1 MAAENKQFLDKIG
14 VQYLWDK
21 INEYFSQIGHRHE
34 TSDVNGLD
42 EYMEENAKAI
52 RDTEKVIEIL
62 PTLPLYPSEE
72 QLGIIYA
79 CNGRLYRGKKLP
91 KLVLDFSQIE
101 DDGEGNVTQ
110 EIIRDF
116 INKNGKNIVME
127 YYDGEDTSDFYID
140 GDYFETYNNGL
151 YIDNHLY
158 FQFERRNN
166 SETFDYFNRIYV
178 KSMKITAQSPYNED
192 NEEVWQG
199 CVDYFIDDRGGVG
212 TLDSSFFL
220 NDDYPP
226 TIETKTFNFGQGEQ
240 IILADYIS
248 LSIEDNG
255 EPFTL
260 LKLELELVTCNSP
273 EDYEEGIFHDFL
285 VWEEISEEELPIE
298 DTTPATE
305 DTRKRFYREIENN
318 NIYVTDTEYNPGASG
333 FVIDIVH
340 PKTGGQINDDNE
352 LRGYID
358 PNQVWT
364 NGVNGVEQ
372 IYADNRYWLNELG
385 ERVTITP
392 IRMGTNKSS
401 ASIYLSTKTDVDLYF
416 SPYISMSYPSQEAVI
431 EQDYTTIEVND
442 AVAGETNEYEV
453 ELFDN
458 INLLNEKWT
467 IVHVPISTEV
477 YINTSRRCYLHKI
490 VKKGEG
496 EGDRYYWSQIAKM
509 RDIEDKI
516 NALPEVAR
524 TGSYT
529 DLFNKPCIGNVQ
541 TYDWPND
548 EDLPIIE
555 EGQTDS
561 CENRLKQ
568 LLRLNNSLYTAVQN
582 ESGLSLDLRQFSR
595 DYKTQ
600 GYCGNSLRNFIFQ
613 DRIDITNAAYEDYY
627 VSGDSILIQN
637 TKGRGMQLGSSN
649 DYGNV
654 LLAMRDEGD
663 NKRFL
668 FNEVEVNLQ
677 SWNGPD
683 SDMKDYTTDDANIY
697 IEVGTT
703 SYEEQQREIIIDS
716 DLMLF
721 VDTGWADAWS
731 ICKRGPNDLT
741 IQELND
747 FLSLHNNIIVVNGFE
762 YSVIWAS
769 EIWDGDDEWRYCNIQ
784 LNTYDN
790 LDYNWARNAWMNNK
804 EGYYI
809 MYKEYVTDYVE
820 VLTPQQTKNV
830 WLKRYSDEYVEE
842 WASTQYY
849 CELDEAV
856 VGDYVSYNIYDNNTG
871 DYAYDFIAGLNVG
884 DVIKIGDIEM
894 TVQYP
899 DHDSNEWVRFD
910 YRDDYPRENLWVS
923 IKQRVYVNN
932 PVLKDTIKLTG
943 TNCDYIKIWTQYDEN
958 PEQYGRRCIVKGITF
973 NDLKYE
979 YDQNPTFNRNISKK
993 DYWKQISG
1001 NGSIKVIDLTGDE

>member
-1 MAAENKQFLDKIG
+1 MANDNKRFLDKIG
-14 VQYLWDK
+14 VQYLWNK

-79 CNGRLYRGKKLP
+79 CNGKLYRAKKLP
-91 KLVLDFSQIE
+91 KLVLDFSKIKGNE
-101 DDGEGNVTQ
+101 EGKVDVETL
-110 EIIRDF
+110 RDF
-116 INKNGKNIVME
+116 INQNGKNIVME
-127 YYDGEDTSDFYID
+127 YYSEDGGEYTSDFSIG
-140 GDYFETYNNGL
+140 GDNFEKYNNGL
-151 YIDNHLY
+151 YIDNNLY
-158 FQFERRNN
+158 FQFEQRNY
-166 SETFDYFNRIYV
+166 SETFEYFNKIYV
-178 KSMKITAQSPYNED
+178 KSIKITAQSPYNED
-192 NEEVWQG
+192 SEEVWQG
-199 CVDYFIDDRGGVG
+199 CVDYYIDDRGDGG
-212 TLDSSFFL
+212 TLESSFSL

-240 IILADYIS
+240 INLADYIS
-248 LSIEDNG
+248 LSIESNNQ
-255 EPFTL
+255 PFTL
-260 LKLELELVTCNSP
+260 LKLDLELVTCNSP

-318 NIYVTDTEYNPGASG
+318 NIYVTDAEYSPGAGG

-340 PKTGGQINDDNE
+340 PKTGGQINDDDE

-364 NGVNGVEQ
+364 NGVIGIEQ
-372 IYADNRYWLNELG
+372 IYADNRYWLNDLG

-392 IRMGTNKSS
+392 IRMGTNNSS
-401 ASIYLSTKTDVDLYF
+401 ASICLSTKTDVDLYF

-431 EQDYTTIEVND
+431 EQNYTTIEVDDSD
-442 AVAGETNEYEV
+442 AGDTTEYEV
-453 ELFDN
+453 EIFDN

-467 IVHVPISTEV
+467 IVHVPASPEV
-477 YINTSRRCYLHKI
+477 YINTNRRCYLHKI

-496 EGDRYYWSQIAKM
+496 EGDRYYWSQIAKIQ
-509 RDIEDKI
+509 DIEDKI

-529 DLFNKPCIGNVQ
+529 DLFNKPCIGDVQ

-568 LLRLNNSLYTAVQN
+568 LLRWDNSLYTAVQN
-582 ESGLSLDLRQFSR
+582 DSGLSLDLRQFSR

-613 DRIDITNAAYEDYY
+613 DRIDIASAAYEDYY
-627 VSGDSILIQN
+627 VSGDTILIQN

-668 FNEVEVNLQ
+668 FNEVEVDLQ

-683 SDMKDYTTDDANIY
+683 SDIKDYTSDDGNVYVEIGTSECISSGWELFREEGNGKIDPRAANIRSTNGTPTDMFIRILDEGYTNVNYNGEVYNVEAYKYNDDA
-697 IEVGTT
+697 GAWLLAFD
-703 SYEEQQREIIIDS
+703 REIS
-716 DLMLF
+716 
-721 VDTGWADAWS
+721 
-731 ICKRGPNDLT
+731 
-741 IQELND
+741 
-747 FLSLHNNIIVVNGFE
+747 VV
-762 YSVIWAS
+762 
-769 EIWDGDDEWRYCNIQ
+769 
-784 LNTYDN
+784 
-790 LDYNWARNAWMNNK
+790 
-804 EGYYI
+804 EG
-809 MYKEYVTDYVE
+809 EYVTFVDHETPGTGVNQI
-820 VLTPQQTKNV
+820 LTPQKTKNV
-830 WLKRYSDEYVEE
+830 WFKRYSDEYTEE
-842 WASTQYY
+842 WVSTQYY
-849 CELDEAV
+849 CELNEAV
-856 VGDYVSYNIYDNNTG
+856 VGDYVRYYIYDNNTG

-884 DVIKIGDIEM
+884 DVIKISDIEM
-894 TVQYP
+894 TVKNI
-899 DHDSNEWVRFD
+899 DENHEFVDFD
-910 YRDDYPRENLWVS
+910 YRDDYYQKENLIVS

-932 PVLKDTIKLTG
+932 PVLKETVKLSG
-943 TNCDYIKIWTQYDEN
+943 TNCDYIKIWTDEIG
-958 PEQYGRRCIVKGITF
+958 EQYGKRCIVKGITF

-979 YDQNPTFNRNISKK
+979 YDPNPTYNRDIYKK

>member
-1 MAAENKQFLDKIG
+1 MANDSKRFLDKIG

-62 PTLPLYPSEE
+62 PTLPLYPSEG

-79 CNGRLYRGKKLP
+79 CNGRLYRSKKLNT
-91 KLVLDFSQIE
+91 LTLDFSKI
-101 DDGEGNVTQ
+101 EGNEDGRVDVETL
-110 EIIRDF
+110 RDF
-116 INKNGKNIVME
+116 INQNGKNIVME
-127 YYDGEDTSDFYID
+127 YYDEDSGEDTSDFYVE
-140 GDYFETYNNGL
+140 GDYFRKYNNGL
-151 YIDNHLY
+151 YIDNSLR
-158 FQFERRNN
+158 FQFEQRNHN
-166 SETFDYFNRIYV
+166 ETFDYFNRIYV

-298 DTTPATE
+298 DTTPATG

-613 DRIDITNAAYEDYY
+613 DRIDIVNAAYEDYY

-637 TKGRGMQLGSSN
+637 TKGRGMQLGTSN

-654 LLAMRDEGD
+654 LLAMRDDGD

-683 SDMKDYTTDDANIY
+683 SDIRDYTSDDGNIY
-697 IEVGTT
+697 VEIGTSEYVSNGWELFEEGEMEPNWAYIRSTNGTPSEEFINVLDEGYTNVVYNGETYEVID
-703 SYEEQQREIIIDS
+703 YWFDS
-716 DLMLF
+716 D
-721 VDTGWADAWS
+721 VGAY
-731 ICKRGPNDLT
+731 I
-741 IQELND
+741 
-747 FLSLHNNIIVVNGFE
+747 LSFDGEISVV
-762 YSVIWAS
+762 
-769 EIWDGDDEWRYCNIQ
+769 
-784 LNTYDN
+784 
-790 LDYNWARNAWMNNK
+790 
-804 EGYYI
+804 EG
-809 MYKEYVTDYVE
+809 EYVTFVDHETPGTGVSQI
-820 VLTPQQTKNV
+820 LTPQKTENV
-830 WLKRYSDEYVEE
+830 WFKRYSDEYTEE

-849 CELDEAV
+849 CAFNEV
-856 VGDYVSYNIYDNNTG
+856 IVGDYVSYEIYDNNTG
-871 DYAYDFIAGLNVG
+871 DYAYDFIASLNVG

-894 TVQYP
+894 TVQYI
-899 DHDSNEWVRFD
+899 DENHEWVEFN
-910 YRDDYPRENLWVS
+910 YRDDYPKENLIVT

-932 PVLKDTIKLTG
+932 PVLKETIKLTG